1 MSKLTVSLIN
11 TENDT
16 TPLVLSTGNT
26 LSGFIK
32 VETSNTDVVFSGN
45 PRFLAGISGVAPPA
59 AFTTA
64 NAAFGKAN
72 TSETIGIAAFVEAN
86 TAETIGIAAFNKANT
101 SLANATGTLNGSLTV
116 TGNYV
121 DSKGELRDIPVDN
134 KTSAYTLVSSDLG
147 KTISITTGGVTVPA
161 SVFSPGDAIT
171 IYNNSASNQTITQG
185 ASVTM
190 YLAGTA
196 TTGNRTLAQRGI
208 ATALCVATNT
218 FVISGA
224 GLT

>member
-32 VETSNTDVVFSGN
+32 VETANSDLVFSGN
-45 PRFLAGISGVAPPA
+45 TRFLGGGIVSYTIAGSY
-59 AFTTA
+59 
-64 NAAFGKAN
+64 N
-72 TSETIGIAAFVEAN
+72 
-86 TAETIGIAAFNKANT
+86 
-101 SLANATGTLNGSLTV
+101 
-116 TGNYV
+116 
-121 DSKGELRDIPVDN
+121 DSKGNLRDIPVEN
-134 KTSAYTLVSSDLG
+134 KTNAHTLAIEDMG
-147 KTISITTGGVTVPA
+147 KTISITTGGVTVPS
-161 SVFSPGDAIT
+161 SVFAPGNAIT
-171 IYNNSASNQTITQG
+171 IYNNSASDQTITQG

-190 YLAGTA
+190 YLGGTA

-208 ATALCVATNT
+208 ATVLCVATDT